1 MIPEGLKALRTL
13 SGEGFSTNVTLVFS
27 ANQALLAAK
36 AGATYVS
43 PFIGRLDDIG
53 HNGMSIVKSI
63 VSIFRNYQLKT
74 QVLVASIRH
83 PDHVVQAAEIG
94 ADVVTLP
101 PDILGKMMKHPLTE
115 KGLEAFLSDWK
126 KIRNES
132 PRLIK

>member
-1 MIPEGLKALRTL
+1 
-13 SGEGFSTNVTLVFS
+13 
-27 ANQALLAAK
+27 
-36 AGATYVS
+36 
-43 PFIGRLDDIG
+43 
-53 HNGMSIVKSI
+53 
-63 VSIFRNYQLKT
+63 
-74 QVLVASIRH
+74 VASIRH